1 MTRDIPGIFLLPLDI
16 SRGGGNSW
24 QPASTFQSFNG
35 GRRTRPGE
43 EPMTP
48 VAAVD
53 RLFEAHLNVA
63 DLDVSIAFYRDR
75 LGFELAHL
83 VPARRA
89 AFFWIGARGESMLGL
104 WQSGAGPHKMTT
116 HIAFAAAAD
125 DVIASPQRLQS
136 AGVVPLDFDGQP
148 TDEPVVLAWMPA
160 VAVYFL
166 DPDGHLLEY
175 IAMLEG
181 EPRPDE
187 GPVAWRAWR
196 ES

>member
-1 MTRDIPGIFLLPLDI
+1 
-16 SRGGGNSW
+16 
-24 QPASTFQSFNG
+24 
-35 GRRTRPGE
+35 
-43 EPMTP
+43 
-48 VAAVD
+48 
-53 RLFEAHLNVA
+53 
-63 DLDVSIAFYRDR
+63 
-75 LGFELAHL
+75 
-83 VPARRA
+83 
-89 AFFWIGARGESMLGL
+89 
-104 WQSGAGPHKMTT
+104 MTT

-125 DVIASPQRLQS
+125 DVIASPQRLRS

>member
-1 MTRDIPGIFLLPLDI
+1 MT
-16 SRGGGNSW
+16 S
-24 QPASTFQSFNG
+24 
-35 GRRTRPGE
+35 
-43 EPMTP
+43 

-53 RLFEAHLNVA
+53 RLFEAHLIVA

-75 LGFELAHL
+75 LGLELAHV
-83 VPARRA
+83 VPARQA
-89 AFFWIGARGESMLGL
+89 AFFWVGSRGNSMLGL
-104 WQSGAGPHKMTT
+104 WQAGAGPQKTTT

-125 DVIASPQRLQS
+125 DVIAAPGRLQS
-136 AGVVPLDFDGQP
+136 AGIVALDFNGQP

-187 GPVAWRAWR
+187 GRRGWHAWTQ
-196 ES
+196 S